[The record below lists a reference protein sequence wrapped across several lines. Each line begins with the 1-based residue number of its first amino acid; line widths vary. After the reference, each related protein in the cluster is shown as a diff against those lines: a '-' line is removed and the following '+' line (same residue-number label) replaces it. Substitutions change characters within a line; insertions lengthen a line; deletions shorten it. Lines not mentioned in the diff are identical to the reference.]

1 MKYQLP
7 NLLNVVN
14 GLAKNRGITL
24 RSICISMNRQHNFLN
39 SHLRTNNPRI
49 DVLLELSDLL
59 NVNLLEAY
67 LHAAATQSAP
77 HSPRAR
83 PHTPTGRAHCRTR
96 NRKSRTRQALGRGG
110 EEDGVK

>member
-24 RSICISMNRQHNFLN
+24 RSICIRMNRQHNFLN

-67 LHAAATQSAP
+67 LPLLQP
-77 HSPRAR
+77 KVR
-83 PHTPTGRAHCRTR
+83 PTALERDLIRQLAERTAELETVKAER
-96 NRKSRTRQALGRGG
+96 DRLW
-110 EEDGVK
+110 GVVEKRMG

>member
-7 NLLNVVN
+7 NLLNVIN

-39 SHLRTNNPRI
+39 SHLRTNDPRI

-67 LHAAATQSAP
+67 LPLLQP
-77 HSPRAR
+77 KVR
-83 PHTPTGRAHCRTR
+83 PTALERDLIRQLAERTAELETVKAER
-96 NRKSRTRQALGRGG
+96 DRLW
-110 EEDGVK
+110 GVVEKRMG